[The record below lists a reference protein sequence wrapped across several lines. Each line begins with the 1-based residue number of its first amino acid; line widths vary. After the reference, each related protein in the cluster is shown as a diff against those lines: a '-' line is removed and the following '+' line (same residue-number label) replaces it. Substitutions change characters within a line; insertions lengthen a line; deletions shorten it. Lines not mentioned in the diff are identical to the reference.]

1 LLSKCANPACLAR
14 FRTLRHGRLFR
25 VEIKAVSS
33 GSAHPSSRIE
43 YFWLCGDCARV
54 MKLVWHNGVVGTRPK
69 YLALT
74 AGAGM

>member
-1 LLSKCANPACLAR
+1 MLSKCANPVCLAR
-14 FRTLRHGRLFR
+14 FRTLRHGKLFQ
-25 VEIKAVSS
+25 VEVRAVSAD
-33 GSAHPSSRIE
+33 SAPSAPRIE

-54 MKLVWHNGVVGTRPK
+54 MKIVWQNGAVGTRPK